1 MARPSYSSFSMP
13 SANRSEDEIPL
24 TFKDNTS
31 DDLEQAVLTIEKME
45 NVKPFDLAF
54 PFLAGEQKP

>member
-1 MARPSYSSFSMP
+1 MP